1 MPRRRMLAA
10 SGAVLLLLAA
20 TGLGLLLVRPPL
32 PLAAAERLYQAL
44 AFRLLAPVR
53 PPHDRLVLIGITEET
68 LAAFPYRSPVDR
80 GFLAGVIDALAAA
93 GVSAIGLDLVL
104 DRPTEP
110 AKDAALRRA
119 IRRPDVPVVVISLG
133 PETTLPP
140 ERRRVLDGFLDGV
153 RTGTANLARDLF
165 DDQVRQHVPW
175 HPVTGAPSLPAALA
189 QAVGV
194 AVPAAPFAIDWR
206 RTAAGPVAPSY
217 PAETV
222 ALLPPAW
229 LRGRVALIGSLLPGS
244 DEHRTLASAFGR
256 PSFGV
261 EIHAQVLAQLLDGRA
276 LAPALWWREG
286 LAVAGLAGLGL
297 LAGARLAGRALLLA
311 LAGIVA
317 AWLAGTLAAYAA
329 GGAAWPGLGPVL
341 GCLIA
346 GGGARAWRSRAER
359 RDRLALHGLFSR
371 FLSPPVA
378 EALLRE
384 RDLFMAGGR
393 PKPQELTATVLFSD
407 IAGFTTIC
415 ESLPPEPL
423 IGWLDRYIDSMVA
436 VSTAHGGVVL
446 RFVGDGMLVV
456 FGVPVPRQD
465 DAAIA
470 ADARAAAR
478 CALAMEA
485 AMQTLNAGWRAAGL
499 PEAGLRIGLHT
510 GPLVAGSLGRGDR
523 MEFCLLGD
531 TANVGARLEQLG
543 KQHGGGPHGCTIM
556 VGEPTWR
563 LLEGG
568 FPGRRVGELSLRNRS
583 ARLAAWRIDSTA
595 LKDAAACQAPTGVRR
610 LE

>member
-1 MPRRRMLAA
+1 M
-10 SGAVLLLLAA
+10 
-20 TGLGLLLVRPPL
+20 
-32 PLAAAERLYQAL
+32 
-44 AFRLLAPVR
+44 
-53 PPHDRLVLIGITEET
+53 VLIGITEET

-93 GVSAIGLDLVL
+93 GVGAIGLDLVL

-153 RTGTANLARDLF
+153 RTGNANLARDLF

-194 AVPAAPFAIDWR
+194 AVPDRALPIDWR

-217 PAETV
+217 PAEAV

-261 EIHAQVLAQLLDGRA
+261 EIHAQVLAQLLNGRA
-276 LAPALWWREG
+276 LRRPCAWREV
-286 LAVAGLAGLGL
+286 LAIAGLAALGL
-297 LAGARLAGRALLLA
+297 LAGVRLAGRALLLA
-311 LAGIVA
+311 LAGIRRR
-317 AWLAGTLAAYAA
+317 LAGRHAGGLSA

-359 RDRLALHGLFSR
+359 RDRLALLGC
-371 FLSPPVA
+371 SPA
-378 EALLRE
+378 
-384 RDLFMAGGR
+384 
-393 PKPQELTATVLFSD
+393 S
-407 IAGFTTIC
+407 
-415 ESLPPEPL
+415 
-423 IGWLDRYIDSMVA
+423 
-436 VSTAHGGVVL
+436 
-446 RFVGDGMLVV
+446 
-456 FGVPVPRQD
+456 
-465 DAAIA
+465 
-470 ADARAAAR
+470 
-478 CALAMEA
+478 
-485 AMQTLNAGWRAAGL
+485 
-499 PEAGLRIGLHT
+499 
-510 GPLVAGSLGRGDR
+510 
-523 MEFCLLGD
+523 
-531 TANVGARLEQLG
+531 
-543 KQHGGGPHGCTIM
+543 
-556 VGEPTWR
+556 
-563 LLEGG
+563 
-568 FPGRRVGELSLRNRS
+568 S
-583 ARLAAWRIDSTA
+583 ARRWR
-595 LKDAAACQAPTGVRR
+595 KK
-610 LE
+610 